1 MSLPLFDHWFAN
13 RFIHRAMHKSL
24 FGAAMLM
31 CLVWSTAAALRTPPV
46 AQQPI
51 ATFHEWPRQ
60 WDGVPL
66 RPLALSEV
74 EHRFADRFP
83 GVIARMTDGEQV
95 FVLRQVEAP
104 TRMLHPAADCY
115 RALGYRI
122 AQARLERDA
131 QERLWRCFNA
141 ERNAARNAVSR
152 SSQQGQTLRVC
163 ERIVDATG
171 ASFTDTSAWY
181 WAAASGRSTGPWE
194 AITVASVARPM

>member
-1 MSLPLFDHWFAN
+1 MSTPLFDRLFAN
-13 RFIHRAMHKSL
+13 RFIQRAVHKSL
-24 FGAAMLM
+24 FGAAMLL
-31 CLVWSTAAALRTPPV
+31 CLAWSTAAALRIPPIT
-46 AQQPI
+46 QQPI
-51 ATFHEWPRQ
+51 AAFHEWPRE

-83 GVIARMTDGEQV
+83 GAIARMTDGEQM

-141 ERNAARNAVSR
+141 TRNPSSSASGA

-163 ERIVDATG
+163 ERIVDAAG

-194 AITVASVARPM
+194 AMTVARVTGPM